1 MTLCSPPRIDGTALV
16 LEDAM
21 IVAYDAAAMLSEF
34 GARDVV
40 IFGTV
45 EEALLHIAGGNDI
58 SMALLD
64 INLGDETSLEAAKA
78 LRERAVPILYSTGYD
93 EQSVM
98 MDGFPEGK
106 MLVKPFTNDDFANAL
121 ISMGFAEA

>member
-1 MTLCSPPRIDGTALV
+1 MTLCAPPRIDGTALV

-45 EEALLHIAGGNDI
+45 DEALQHIAGGNDI

-93 EQSVM
+93 EKSMM

-106 MLVKPFTNDDFANAL
+106 ILIKPFTDDDFAQAL
-121 ISMGFAEA
+121 ISMGFVEA

>member
-1 MTLCSPPRIDGTALV
+1 
-16 LEDAM
+16 M

-45 EEALLHIAGGNDI
+45 EEALLHISGGNEI

-106 MLVKPFTNDDFANAL
+106 MLIKPFTNDDFANAL